1 MDSIYIYSG
10 HSSIGN
16 PEIVKSKSVNID
28 QYLYTT
34 LPAGYQII
42 TLCQFGQS
50 TTTKT
55 TEFLFRAL
63 KQSHNIKAILQQ
75 LFTYSNQNEK
85 NVNIEIFSKYLVS
98 NFLVNSIGHVE
109 KTKQNFIQSLKLI
122 ISNELISKIWESYQ
136 KQVLNGKKQNA
147 WTGSHLT
154 TLFSFDFIT
163 KDIIDLILSEIKITI
178 NIYIEGDQMNWMN
191 FDDLNVFQCASQLT
205 IYRSGIFNLFDWV
218 QFNSQIWK
226 TIITPFNKNMLGD
239 QEKIQLARDSRSS
252 INVDNKI
259 PRHYSLNTI
268 FSTLF
273 CGTYIIPS
281 CGILHET
288 IVDLI
293 Q

>member
-1 MDSIYIYSG
+1 MTRGALIFAFDNEVTDYVAMACWSAQ
-10 HSSIGN
+10 
-16 PEIVKSKSVNID
+16 NIRRHLGIPVAVVTDDPMAQGFD
-28 QYLYTT
+28 QVIYLYPEGNNKRHFSDYDATVTWHNESRASVYDLTPWDHT
-34 LPAGYQII
+34 LLLDADYIVASDQ
-42 TLCQFGQS
+42 LQS
-50 TTTKT
+50 VLDS
-55 TEFLFRAL
+55 TEDFMCHRTAYDVTG
-63 KQSHNIKAILQQ
+63 LQ
-75 LFTYSNQNEK
+75 T
-85 NVNIEIFSKYLVS
+85 
-98 NFLVNSIGHVE
+98 
-109 KTKQNFIQSLKLI
+109 
-122 ISNELISKIWESYQ
+122 
-136 KQVLNGKKQNA
+136 
-147 WTGSHLT
+147 
-154 TLFSFDFIT
+154 
-163 KDIIDLILSEIKITI
+163 
-178 NIYIEGDQMNWMN
+178 